1 MKSAVGLWIDHR
13 KAVVVR
19 IIDKLEEIKIITSNV
34 DKHIRFSGEAQKQ
47 AEEDQQE
54 RRFRNQLNKFYDG
67 VISFLRDAESILII
81 GPGKAK
87 LEFKKRL
94 ETETQ
99 SGRVVGL
106 ETVDKMTDNQIVAR
120 VKGYFAK

>member
-19 IIDKLEEIKIITSNV
+19 IIDKLEEIKVITSNV

-47 AEEDQQE
+47 AEEDQQD
-54 RRFRNQLNKFYDG
+54 RRFRNQLNQFYDG

-99 SGRVVGL
+99 SGRIVGL

>member
-19 IIDKLEEIKIITSNV
+19 IIDKLEEIKVITSNV

-47 AEEDQQE
+47 AEEDQQD
-54 RRFRNQLNKFYDG
+54 RRFRNQLNQFYDG

-99 SGRVVGL
+99 TGRIVGL

-120 VKGYFAK
+120 GKGYFAK

>member
-1 MKSAVGLWIDHR
+1 MKNAVGLWIDHR

-19 IIDKLEEIKIITSNV
+19 IKDKLEEIKVITSNV
-34 DKHIRFSGEAQKQ
+34 DKHVRFSGEAQKQ
-47 AEEDQQE
+47 AEEDQQD
-54 RRFRNQLNKFYDG
+54 RRFRNQLNQFYDG

-94 ETETQ
+94 ETETK
-99 SGRVVGL
+99 SGRIAGL

>member
-1 MKSAVGLWIDHR
+1 MKNAVGLWIDHR

-19 IIDKLEEIKIITSNV
+19 IKDKLEEIKVITSNV

-47 AEEDQQE
+47 AEEDQQD
-54 RRFRNQLNKFYDG
+54 RRFRNQLNQFYDG

-87 LEFKKRL
+87 IEFKKRL

-99 SGRVVGL
+99 SGRIVGL

>member
-19 IIDKLEEIKIITSNV
+19 IIDKLEEIKVITSNV

-47 AEEDQQE
+47 AEEDQQD
-54 RRFRNQLNKFYDG
+54 RRFRNQLNQFYDG
-67 VISFLRDAESILII
+67 VISFLRGAESILII

-99 SGRVVGL
+99 SGRIVGL

>member
-1 MKSAVGLWIDHR
+1 LKNAVGLWIDHR

-19 IIDKLEEIKIITSNV
+19 LIDQLEEIKIINSNV
-34 DKHIRFSGEAQKQ
+34 DKHPRFSGEAQKQ
-47 AEEDQQE
+47 NEEDQRD
-54 RRFRNQLNKFYDG
+54 RRFANQLNQYYDE

-87 LEFKKRL
+87 LEFKKRF
-94 ETETQ
+94 ETEVHT
-99 SGRVVGL
+99 GKIAGT

-120 VKGYFAK
+120 IREYFVM

>member
-19 IIDKLEEIKIITSNV
+19 IIDKLEEIKVITSNV
-34 DKHIRFSGEAQKQ
+34 DKHVRFSGEAQKQ
-47 AEEDQQE
+47 AEEDQQD
-54 RRFRNQLNKFYDG
+54 RRFRNQLNQFYDG

-99 SGRVVGL
+99 SGRIVGL